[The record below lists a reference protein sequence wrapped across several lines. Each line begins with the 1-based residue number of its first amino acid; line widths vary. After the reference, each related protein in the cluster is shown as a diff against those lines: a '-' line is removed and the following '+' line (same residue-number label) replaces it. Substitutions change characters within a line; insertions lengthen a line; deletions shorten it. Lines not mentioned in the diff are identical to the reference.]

1 MNRQNAEKII
11 TEYLKPVFGFT
22 LKRCK
27 NDHDAEDLCQDIILK
42 AYRTLLVRD
51 DIGDPGKFIWTVA
64 HNALANYY
72 RDAAKNAVGISLDEI
87 ADDEDPYEI
96 FSDDG
101 SAETVKRL
109 QSEIAYLSKLQRRIV
124 IAYYY
129 ENRKQSDIAHELGIP
144 LGTVK
149 WHLFEAKK
157 ELKRGMEK
165 MRESSQLK
173 FNPVKFDRIAINGSA
188 GTRSVGEFLR
198 SSLAQNICYD
208 VRNEAKNVEEIA
220 DDLGT
225 SPVYIESEIENLY
238 KFGLLTEK
246 NGKYTVNF
254 LLIEETPEFLAAQD
268 EMYKKAAKLFAP
280 DLYDELMR
288 SGLLDDKNIVCNQ
301 MLPGSTRE
309 DPLPDINFRLWAL
322 IPFITASSGKK
333 GNERIRFEEVA
344 TLRPDG
350 GHNIFEANVDTGEMK
365 LPDGYLHMKD
375 WCGPAVFSRE
385 GYTVW
390 RVDTEWSGKRI
401 SVDSAYYDQM
411 MRVIGDYGDFWSD
424 AGGMLS
430 ESEYAWLSELGFIR
444 TEGDYDKCFKV
455 CWKVMQLRNKE
466 IKDKL
471 IELGD
476 RVREKHE
483 AEFEKLKA
491 PYIKAALDTV
501 PAHMKKAREYELQF
515 LFSCDSWFI
524 LHCVKALL
532 EEGKLKIPAEEQ
544 KKAISTLIYKQ

>member
-1 MNRQNAEKII
+1 MYRQDAERII
-11 TEYLKPVFGFT
+11 KEYVKPVFGFT
-22 LKRCK
+22 LKRCR
-27 NDHDAEDLCQDIILK
+27 NIQDAEDLSQEIMLK
-42 AYRTLLVRD
+42 AFRALIMRD
-51 DIGDPGKFIWTVA
+51 DIDDADKFIWTVA

-72 RDAAKNAVGISLDEI
+72 RDKSKNAYGVSLDEI
-87 ADDEDPYEI
+87 GDIADEM
-96 FSDDG
+96 FSDDDN
-101 SAETVKRL
+101 ETAKRL
-109 QSEIAYLSKLQRRIV
+109 QSEIAYLSKLQRSIV

-129 ENRKQSDIAHELGIP
+129 ENKKQADIASALGIP

-157 ELKRGMEK
+157 ELKKGMEK

-173 FNPVKFDRIAINGSA
+173 FNPVKFNRIAINGSA

-198 SSLAQNICYD
+198 SSLSQNICYD
-208 VRNEAKNVEEIA
+208 IRDEAKSVEEIA
-220 DDLGT
+220 DDLGV
-225 SPVYIESEIENLY
+225 SPVYVESEVENLK

-246 NGKYTVNF
+246 NGKFTVNF
-254 LLIEETPEFLAAQD
+254 LLIEETPGFLIVQD

-280 DLYDELMR
+280 DLYDELMS
-288 SGLLDDKNIVCNQ
+288 SGILDDKNIVCNQ

-309 DPLPDINFRLWAL
+309 EPLPDINFRLWSL

-333 GNERIRFEEVA
+333 DNERIKFEEVA

-350 GHNIFEANVDTGEMK
+350 GHNIFEVNVDCGEMK
-365 LPDGYLHMKD
+365 LPGGYLYMKD

-430 ESEYAWLSELGFIR
+430 ESEYAWLSELGFIKAW
-444 TEGDYDKCFKV
+444 GDYDKYFKV
-455 CWKVMQLRNKE
+455 CWKVTELRNKE

-476 RVREKHE
+476 RVRERHE

-491 PYIKAALDTV
+491 PYIKSALDTV
-501 PAHMKKAREYELQF
+501 PAHIRRAREYELQC
-515 LFSCDSWFI
+515 LFSS
-524 LHCVKALL
+524 
-532 EEGKLKIPAEEQ
+532 ESKLCLMKV
-544 KKAISTLIYKQ
+544 S